1 MVHKSGFLRTAD
13 VKISGTNF
21 KPKLPIDYEVSENI
35 ETILK
40 NENKKRSSIVFDVI
54 SYEKSIIF

>member
-40 NENKKRSSIVFDVI
+40 MKIKRSSIVFDVI

>member
-21 KPKLPIDYEVSENI
+21 KPKLPIDYEVSENYR
-35 ETILK
+35 
-40 NENKKRSSIVFDVI
+40 NNFKK
-54 SYEKSIIF
+54 

>member
-40 NENKKRSSIVFDVI
+40 NENKKEVAL
-54 SYEKSIIF
+54 Y